1 MAILQDLIV
10 SVRNIRAELKVPQ
23 KEKLLIEIFTT
34 SDVRTIIEAN
44 TSAIEQLANVSA
56 LKFVDESL
64 AKATNSRATA
74 RFEVRL
80 VYEQK
85 IDVNA
90 DIARVT
96 KELEKLEAEYQRNRN
111 QLSNENFLAKAPAK
125 VVEGL
130 KTRRAE
136 LESLI
141 ETGKVRLAELRGKMT
156 EGNGNE
162 LE

>member
-1 MAILQDLIV
+1 M
-10 SVRNIRAELKVPQ
+10 
-23 KEKLLIEIFTT
+23 
-34 SDVRTIIEAN
+34 
-44 TSAIEQLANVSA
+44 
-56 LKFVDESL
+56 DESL

-85 IDVNA
+85 IDFA
-90 DIARVT
+90 AEIARVT
-96 KELEKLEAEYQRNRN
+96 KELEKLEAEYQRNGN
-111 QLSNENFLAKAPAK
+111 QLGNEGFLAKAPAK

-141 ETGKVRLAELRGKMT
+141 ETSKVRLAEFARQNAGRKRK
-156 EGNGNE
+156 
-162 LE
+162 

>member
-1 MAILQDLIV
+1 M
-10 SVRNIRAELKVPQ
+10 
-23 KEKLLIEIFTT
+23 T
-34 SDVRTIIEAN
+34 
-44 TSAIEQLANVSA
+44 
-56 LKFVDESL
+56 FVDESL

-85 IDVNA
+85 IDVA
-90 DIARVT
+90 AEIARVT
-96 KELEKLEAEYQRNRN
+96 KELEKLEAEFQRNSN
-111 QLSNENFLAKAPAK
+111 QLGNENFLSKAPAK

-141 ETGKVRLAELRGKMT
+141 ETPRLGSPNWAAKDGRKRT
-156 EGNGNE
+156 
-162 LE
+162 